1 MYAGEDRVPH
11 RKPELTLSARLLIR
25 VASRTERWRPSTQW
39 VVALTSLAAV
49 NALDFLSGIQ
59 MALMF
64 LYLTVAGLAAWTFG
78 ERKGLMFG
86 LLVALSGAAVRHVQI
101 AANPAHM
108 LTPAMEVWTVFARVL
123 TSSLVVVLVS
133 GMRGAIRIE
142 QWRASTDG
150 LTGVLNKT
158 SFHARMATTLAAA
171 RGTARGFILC
181 YMDLDGFK
189 QVNDRHGHSA
199 GDDILRIF
207 AQAAVDTIRE
217 GDLFARIGGDEFVA
231 LLSIP
236 HTEDGDLVAALVHR
250 RISIILER
258 TGLPVSCSM
267 GALVATADELE
278 PLEAAIQLA
287 DSLMYEV
294 KHSGKDALRV
304 GRIDPDKELS
314 APDRLII
321 RSNMESSGKRNARSA
336 VIQADRRAA

>member
-1 MYAGEDRVPH
+1 MPH
-11 RKPELTLSARLLIR
+11 RKPQLTLSARLLIR
-25 VASRTERWRPSTQW
+25 IASRTERWRPSTQW
-39 VVALTSLAAV
+39 IVALASLAAV

-78 ERKGLMFG
+78 ERKGLLFG
-86 LLVALSGAAVRHVQI
+86 LLVALSGAAVRHVQMVGH
-101 AANPAHM
+101 PAHM
-108 LTPAMEVWTVFARVL
+108 LTPAMEAWSVVARIL

-133 GMRGAIRIE
+133 GMRGAIRLE

-158 SFHARMATTLAAA
+158 SFHAQMAANLAAA

-199 GDDILRIF
+199 GDEILRIF
-207 AQAAVDTIRE
+207 AQAAVDAIRE

-236 HTEDGDLVAALVHR
+236 QTEDGDHIAALVHR
-250 RISIILER
+250 RISMILEQ

-267 GALVATADELE
+267 GALVAAPDELE

-294 KHSGKDALRV
+294 KHSGKNALRI

-314 APDRLII
+314 APDRLVI
-321 RSNMESSGKRNARSA
+321 RSDMESSVRRNVRSA
-336 VIQADRRAA
+336 VILADRRAA

>member
-1 MYAGEDRVPH
+1 
-11 RKPELTLSARLLIR
+11 LTLSARLLIR

-108 LTPAMEVWTVFARVL
+108 QTPAMEVWTVFARIL

-133 GMRGAIRIE
+133 GMRGAIQLE

-171 RGTARGFILC
+171 RGTSRGFILC

-199 GDDILRIF
+199 GDDILRLF
-207 AQAAVDTIRE
+207 AQAAVDTIRQ

-236 HTEDGDLVAALVHR
+236 HRDDGDHIAALVHR
-250 RISIILER
+250 RISAILAR
-258 TGLPVSCSM
+258 AGVPVSCSM

-294 KHSGKDALRV
+294 KHSGKDALRI
-304 GRIDPDKELS
+304 GRIGPDRELA

-321 RSNMESSGKRNARSA
+321 RSDMESSLERHVRSA
-336 VIQADRRAA
+336 AILADRRAA

>member
-1 MYAGEDRVPH
+1 
-11 RKPELTLSARLLIR
+11 LLIR
-25 VASRTERWRPSTQW
+25 IASRTERWRPSTQW
-39 VVALTSLAAV
+39 IVALASLAAV

-78 ERKGLMFG
+78 ERKGLLFG
-86 LLVALSGAAVRHVQI
+86 LLVALSGAAVRHVQMVGQ
-101 AANPAHM
+101 PAHM
-108 LTPAMEVWTVFARVL
+108 LTPAMEAWSVVARIL

-133 GMRGAIRIE
+133 GMRGAIRLE

-158 SFHARMATTLAAA
+158 SFHAQMAANLAAA

-199 GDDILRIF
+199 GDEILRIF
-207 AQAAVDTIRE
+207 AQAAVDAIRE

-236 HTEDGDLVAALVHR
+236 QTEDGDHIAALVHR
-250 RISIILER
+250 RISMILEQ

-267 GALVATADELE
+267 GALVAAPDELE

-294 KHSGKDALRV
+294 KHSGKNALRI

-314 APDRLII
+314 APDRLVI
-321 RSNMESSGKRNARSA
+321 RSDMESSVRRNVRSA
-336 VIQADRRAA
+336 VILADRRAA

>member
-1 MYAGEDRVPH
+1 MPH
-11 RKPELTLSARLLIR
+11 RKPQLTLSARLLIR
-25 VASRTERWRPSTQW
+25 IAGRTERWRPSTQW
-39 VVALTSLAAV
+39 IVALTSLAAV
-49 NALDFLSGIQ
+49 TLLDFLSGIQ

-86 LLVALSGAAVRHVQI
+86 LLVALSGAAVRHVQM

-108 LTPAMEVWTVFARVL
+108 LTPPMEIWSTVARIL

-133 GMRGAIRIE
+133 GMRGAIQLE

-158 SFHARMATTLAAA
+158 SFHARMIETLTAA
-171 RGTARGFILC
+171 RGTPRGFILC

-207 AQAAVDTIRE
+207 AQAAVDAIRQ

-231 LLSIP
+231 LLAIP
-236 HTEDGDLVAALVHR
+236 HRDDGDHIAALVHR
-250 RISIILER
+250 RISTILAR

-267 GALVATADELE
+267 GALIATADELE
-278 PLEAAIQLA
+278 PLEAAVQLA

-294 KHSGKDALRV
+294 KKSGKDALRI
-304 GRIDPDKELS
+304 GRIDPERELA

-321 RSNMESSGKRNARSA
+321 RSDMKSSVQRHVRSA
-336 VIQADRRAA
+336 VIVADRRAA